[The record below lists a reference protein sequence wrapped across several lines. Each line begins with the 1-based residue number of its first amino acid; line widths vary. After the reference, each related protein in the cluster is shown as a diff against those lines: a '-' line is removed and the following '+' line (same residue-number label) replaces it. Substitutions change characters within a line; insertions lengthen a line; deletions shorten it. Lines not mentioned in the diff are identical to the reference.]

1 LRQLKPWKLNCSKFW
16 IAKKKF
22 FENNFMNTQNKNN
35 QIIIYNTEDGETKV
49 EVLMKNETVWLSQAQ
64 MADLFQKDRKTIT
77 EHIGNVFKEGELA
90 EKSVC
95 RKFQHTAS
103 DGKIYNVNFY
113 NLDVI
118 ISVGYRVSSLRG
130 TQFRIW
136 ATQKLKE
143 YIIKGF
149 VMDDERLAEGRVRKT
164 YFEEWEE
171 RIRRIRTSEANFYQ
185 KVRDVF
191 ATSAD
196 YNPKTDYAK
205 LFYATVQNKFHYAIT
220 GLTAAEIV
228 SSRIDNQK
236 ENLGLTNWKG
246 KIITREQAQIA
257 KNYLEELELKRL
269 NLLVEQFLS
278 FAELQCVEQRLMYMK
293 DWIGKLDGFLV
304 LNDKKILQSS
314 GNVSHLEMEK
324 KVREELEK
332 YNQKKLESKR

>member
-1 LRQLKPWKLNCSKFW
+1 MIYR
-16 IAKKKF
+16 KKKIR
-22 FENNFMNTQNKNN
+22 NNYMTNRDKTN
-35 QIIIYNTEDGETKV
+35 QIIIYNTEDGETRI
-49 EVLMKNETVWLSQAQ
+49 EVQVKDETVWLSQKQ
-64 MADLFQKDRKTIT
+64 MAELFDCSVENIIFHLK
-77 EHIGNVFKEGELA
+77 NVFVSAELSEKATAKDYLVVQKEG
-90 EKSVC
+90 K
-95 RKFQHTAS
+95 RKVKRLV
-103 DGKIYNVNFY
+103 KIYN
-113 NLDVI
+113 LDAI
-118 ISVGYRVSSLRG
+118 ISVGYRINSLRG

-149 VMDDERLAEGRVRKT
+149 VIDDERLSEGRVRKT

-205 LFYATVQNKFHYAIT
+205 MFYATVQNKFHYAIT

-228 SSRIDNQK
+228 NNRADSQK
-236 ENLGLTNWKG
+236 ENMGLTNWKG
-246 KIITREQAQIA
+246 KIITREQARIA

-278 FAELQCVEQRLMYMK
+278 FAELQSVEQRVVYMK
-293 DWIGKLDGFLV
+293 DWIKKLDDFLA
-304 LNDKKILQSS
+304 LNEKEILRNA

-324 KVREELEK
+324 KARAELEK
-332 YNQKKLESKR
+332 YNQKRLRNKN